1 MILGIRNPFD
11 FINLNSNDDIPINPN
26 NNIEEIP
33 IRESINQKN
42 EINSHPSFS
51 SNCEKCIEKG
61 FKLMT
66 LFLQCLG
73 PMFTYSIVLFFLFV
87 YISII
92 KSIIPE
98 YEKEK
103 GLIISR
109 IILFC
114 CSIETF
120 YIIFNFLL
128 ATLIKPGSVSDIIN
142 SKYYKNHNPY
152 ISKSLILP
160 QITLRLNDNN
170 SNSIWKRCKYC
181 KIIKPLRTHH
191 CAICNNCIFKM
202 DHHCPWINNCVGQ
215 NNQRYFLLFLTHCF
229 IYDIIVVFC
238 NIPLLFK
245 GYFYKLENQFQFLCI
260 LSFTSFIILFFF
272 NSWNW
277 FLALNGYTTIEFWGE
292 KSGHI
297 IEKFGPVSYN
307 FGNWKKN
314 IFSVFGSDNLFFII
328 FVPNIRKLPY
338 SGLEWSKYID
348 DNFEVEGI
356 ENIKENN
363 EEIEINV
370 SI

>member
-1 MILGIRNPFD
+1 MYVRMG
-11 FINLNSNDDIPINPN
+11 
-26 NNIEEIP
+26 
-33 IRESINQKN
+33 
-42 EINSHPSFS
+42 
-51 SNCEKCIEKG
+51 
-61 FKLMT
+61 
-66 LFLQCLG
+66 
-73 PMFTYSIVLFFLFV
+73 
-87 YISII
+87 
-92 KSIIPE
+92 
-98 YEKEK
+98 
-103 GLIISR
+103 
-109 IILFC
+109 
-114 CSIETF
+114 
-120 YIIFNFLL
+120 
-128 ATLIKPGSVSDIIN
+128 
-142 SKYYKNHNPY
+142 
-152 ISKSLILP
+152 ILP

-356 ENIKENN
+356 ENIKESN